1 MKNFGVF
8 FCIFFTSLVLLF
20 SCVDSAGELTPGV
33 SRELAVE
40 RKSLI
45 SDISYSLFFVL
56 PKEKE
61 NPVKGK
67 IDISFFLSSKDD
79 VVLDFVR
86 RDGDTTNNKILIVNG
101 VELDCRYEKEHIVV
115 PEEHLEEG
123 GNIIQII
130 FEPGDYSLNRR
141 EDFMYT
147 LLVPDRART
156 LFPCFDQPDLKAT
169 YSLSLK
175 IPSEWIALAN
185 GKKICSVT
193 NGAEKVVEFSQ
204 TKPIPTYLFAFVAG
218 DFDVISKEK
227 EGRVVSML
235 HKESDGNRLSQTDD
249 IFDLIFTSLEWLE
262 EYTGI
267 EYPFTK
273 YDIAIVPGF
282 QYGGMEHMGATFYA
296 DTKMFLEESATIS
309 DRMSRAK
316 LIAHETAHMWFGDF
330 VTMKWFDDVWTKEVF
345 ANWFSSQIVSPI
357 FSDIDH
363 DLNFINSYFPASY
376 AEDRTAGA
384 NAIRQDLDNLN
395 EAGLLYGNII
405 YNKSPIVMEKLVAK
419 TGDSLFRV
427 GIQSYLNKYAY
438 SNATWDDL
446 IEILDNLVEEDLRVW
461 SNSWVKEP
469 GMPVMDVSMS
479 NDFGVSVDYVKN
491 TMGQSP
497 SYGQNLSFDK
507 LFLSEDKTYGLI
519 DADSAVISSIVA
531 QLLDFKNN
539 EDADVLYNLIQ
550 LYEMVDARLLEREI
564 FVEVA
569 RNLLCDDVN
578 IIVFSRV
585 ADYLNS
591 NVFRGMENELEEMF
605 LNIVENSS
613 DIERRTMA
621 FNLFRKVS
629 ISNSAADFLYSVWK
643 DPVAF
648 SAVPLGERDLMTLSY
663 KLALLSPDLYVE
675 IRNIQL
681 KRIENEE
688 RRKEFERTFSAVSPD
703 ISVRDSVFLSLL
715 KAENRGNEPL
725 TLRSL
730 ALLNDK
736 IVEEHAY
743 NYLKRGLEVIEEIHY
758 TGDIFFPARWLEALL
773 NGHVSDAASKVV
785 ADFIE
790 DNEDTL
796 NPLIKQKILQQS
808 HHLFR

>member
-1 MKNFGVF
+1 MMYG
-8 FCIFFTSLVLLF
+8 L
-20 SCVDSAGELTPGV
+20 
-33 SRELAVE
+33 
-40 RKSLI
+40 RK
-45 SDISYSLFFVL
+45 
-56 PKEKE
+56 
-61 NPVKGK
+61 
-67 IDISFFLSSKDD
+67 
-79 VVLDFVR
+79 
-86 RDGDTTNNKILIVNG
+86 
-101 VELDCRYEKEHIVV
+101 
-115 PEEHLEEG
+115 
-123 GNIIQII
+123 
-130 FEPGDYSLNRR
+130 
-141 EDFMYT
+141 
-147 LLVPDRART
+147 
-156 LFPCFDQPDLKAT
+156 
-169 YSLSLK
+169 
-175 IPSEWIALAN
+175 
-185 GKKICSVT
+185 
-193 NGAEKVVEFSQ
+193 
-204 TKPIPTYLFAFVAG
+204 
-218 DFDVISKEK
+218 
-227 EGRVVSML
+227 
-235 HKESDGNRLSQTDD
+235 
-249 IFDLIFTSLEWLE
+249 
-262 EYTGI
+262 
-267 EYPFTK
+267 
-273 YDIAIVPGF
+273 
-282 QYGGMEHMGATFYA
+282 
-296 DTKMFLEESATIS
+296 
-309 DRMSRAK
+309 
-316 LIAHETAHMWFGDF
+316 
-330 VTMKWFDDVWTKEVF
+330 VF

-446 IEILDNLVEEDLRVW
+446 IEILDNLIEEDLRVW